1 MLELYR
7 RIWIATGR
15 TQILLVVL
23 SLMVAAL
30 AAVPL
35 EYQKNI
41 INGLSQNM
49 SKRQLLVLC
58 ASYFGILLLSNALR
72 IVLRYRSSLLG
83 EAIIRRIRNVL
94 YQQWTDARADNAVER
109 GKAITKI
116 ADEAQQVG
124 RFAGEAIASP
134 LVQVGTL
141 VSVISYMAASQ
152 PLLGLFIFLI
162 ILPQAIIVLMLQ
174 KYINRRVALRV
185 QILRHATGEISAGGV
200 SDAAQAVLDD
210 FDDIYTKQREVFRL
224 KLSMKFA
231 LNCIAG
237 VGTVGILLLG
247 GWLFL
252 EGKTDIGTVVASL
265 TAFKRVNDPWR
276 SLIEFYRMLS
286 TVRVRFE
293 LLLMPVQ
300 T

>member
-1 MLELYR
+1 MLDLYR

-23 SLMVAAL
+23 ALMVAGL

-41 INGLSQNM
+41 VNGLSKGI
-49 SKRQLLVLC
+49 SKHELVMLC
-58 ASYFGILLLSNALR
+58 AAYFGILLLSNVLR
-72 IVLRYRSSLLG
+72 IAMRYRSSLLG
-83 EAIIRRIRNVL
+83 ESVVQRIRNVL
-94 YQQWTDARADNAVER
+94 YQEWLDERTDDAVAR

-134 LVQVGTL
+134 LVQIGTL
-141 VSVISYMAASQ
+141 ISIIAYMAVSQ
-152 PLLGLFIFLI
+152 PLLGLLIFLV
-162 ILPQAIIVLMLQ
+162 ILPQAAIVLALQ
-174 KYINRRVALRV
+174 KFINRRVAQRV
-185 QILRHATGEISAGGV
+185 QILRRATGEISAGKI
-200 SDAAQAVLDD
+200 SEAQQSIVDD
-210 FDDIYTKQREVFRL
+210 FDEIYTRQAEVFRL

-231 LNCIAG
+231 LNVIAG
-237 VGTVGILLLG
+237 AGTVGILLLG

-276 SLIEFYRMLS
+276 EMIEFYRMLS
-286 TVRVRFE
+286 TVRIRFE
-293 LLLMPVQ
+293 LLL
-300 T
+300 THRT